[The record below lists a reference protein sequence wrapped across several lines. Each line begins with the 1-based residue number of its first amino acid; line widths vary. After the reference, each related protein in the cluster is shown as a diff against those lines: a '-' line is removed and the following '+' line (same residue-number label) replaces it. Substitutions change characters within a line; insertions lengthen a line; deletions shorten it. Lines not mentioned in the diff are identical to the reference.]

1 MKKKHKENE
10 TKNEQTNNSVNE
22 RFLWKTFLF
31 FLFFFI
37 QGEVLINGVAHIVG
51 DIPAS
56 NGLVHVIDQ
65 MIPVSKSHIY
75 L

>member
-1 MKKKHKENE
+1 MVKKKHKQNE
-10 TKNEQTNNSVNE
+10 TKNEQTNHSVNK
-22 RFLWKTFLF
+22 RLWKTFLF
-31 FLFFFI
+31 SIFYI

>member
-1 MKKKHKENE
+1 M
-10 TKNEQTNNSVNE
+10 
-22 RFLWKTFLF
+22 
-31 FLFFFI
+31 
-37 QGEVLINGVAHIVG
+37 NGVAHIVG